1 MENLISESVT
11 LNKEFKELN
20 INRYFDNKKTLL
32 CYDITYKFQEYK
44 PNKFYLEIDI
54 FVFEERYYSYF
65 SNYKK
70 YYYFDSILHISNR
83 YNIEKNTCTLSI
95 IFVGPNNDS
104 VLYEYDKFNKEDSKK
119 VYNFIVKNM
128 FGKYD

>member
-1 MENLISESVT
+1 MENPISESVT

-20 INRYFDNKKTLL
+20 INRYFDKKKTLL

-65 SNYKK
+65 SNYKQ
-70 YYYFDSILHISNR
+70 YYYFDSILLINNR
-83 YNIEKNTCTLSI
+83 YDSEENTCTLSI

-119 VYNFIVKNM
+119 VYNFIEKNM